1 MKRKLEIFLTS
12 FLFSV
17 FFIVGINFSTVF
29 ALDTGMAINE
39 MDISVDVNEDRI
51 FRIVESIN
59 VNFLEDRHGIFRNI
73 PLNKAVLSV
82 NSVTDENGKKYE
94 YTIES
99 EGQDKIIKIGDEDK
113 TLRGNTTYII
123 SYDIA
128 YKGNLDALSYNIV
141 GPEWDAT
148 IDKVSFIINMPK
160 ELDKNQVEIF
170 SGKLGDTS
178 NNLVSFSV
186 DGNTIKGGTTKKL
199 SPKTGITILL
209 PLENGY
215 FTEPKIFNGFTSIA
229 IILGTLAMLLAIK
242 SSIFYRK
249 KKMVAKENSVKVIGF
264 YPPKSFNPID
274 LAYIAYPRKNLTT
287 EELTSIIFYYANK
300 GLVEIHNI
308 NGEFELKRARKVK
321 REDFQN
327 KYEYDFFINL
337 FNLSKNNNGV
347 VKATDFKS
355 SSMSFMELFI
365 SQSKSENMFKKDYIE
380 NLSFKLLL
388 AVLPLGLG
396 VLSLFTYSY
405 SVSYSVEFSIL
416 YTIVIGILSIIII
429 FPLSLIFKKI
439 SYILNIILSSLIL
452 GFLMYI
458 SFNLGIVSESLIG
471 SIPLVTIYIG
481 IAFSFCISQEIPY
494 IYIHTQKGAKIH
506 GEVEGYK
513 EFIKTAKI
521 QELEMLIKENPNY
534 YYDILPYA
542 ICLKVT
548 NTFEDKFKDLK
559 YKNPTWYYGSSPSDI
574 FLYNEFSKGYTSK
587 ISNEYKQYVKEQEKA
602 RSSSSSSGGGSV
614 GGGSVGGGGG
624 GSW

>member
-1 MKRKLEIFLTS
+1 MRGKLGR
-12 FLFSV
+12 
-17 FFIVGINFSTVF
+17 FFIVFLLSVFCIIGIPLETVF
-29 ALDTGMAINE
+29 ALDTGMTISE
-39 MDISVDVNEDRI
+39 MDISVDVNEDRV
-51 FRIVESIN
+51 FRVTEKIK
-59 VNFLEDRHGIFRNI
+59 VNFLESRHGIFRNI

-82 NSVTDENGKKYE
+82 NSVTNENGENYE

-99 EGQDKIIKIGDEDK
+99 QGEDEIIKIGDEDK
-113 TLRGNTTYII
+113 TVNGDTIYII

-128 YKGNLDALSYNIV
+128 YKGSLDSLSYNIV
-141 GPEWDAT
+141 GPEWDTT
-148 IDKVSFIINMPK
+148 IDKVNFTINMPK
-160 ELDKNQVEIF
+160 SFNEDDIELF
-170 SGKLGDTS
+170 SGQRGEVD
-178 NNLVSFSV
+178 NNLVSFYV
-186 DGNTIKGGTTKKL
+186 ENNTIKGETTSKI

-209 PLENGY
+209 PLGNGY
-215 FTEPKIFNGFTSIA
+215 FAKPKIFNGFTIIA
-229 IILGTLAMLLAIK
+229 MILGTLAMLLAIK

-249 KKMVAKENSVKVIGF
+249 KKMIAKENSVKVIGF
-264 YPPKSFNPID
+264 YPPRSFNPID
-274 LAYIAYPRKNLTT
+274 LAYIAYPNKSLTT
-287 EELTSIIFYYANK
+287 EELTSIIFYYANR
-300 GLVEIHNI
+300 GLIEIHNI
-308 NGEFELKRARKVK
+308 NGEFELKRVRKVK

-327 KYEYDFFINL
+327 NYEYDFFINL
-337 FNLSKNNNGV
+337 FKLDKNNNGV
-347 VKATDFKS
+347 VKTTDFKS
-355 SSMSFMELFI
+355 SSMSFMESFI

-380 NLSFKLLL
+380 SSFLNLF
-388 AVLPLGLG
+388 LPILSLGLG
-396 VLSLFTYSY
+396 GLSLITYSY
-405 SVSYSVEFSIL
+405 SVSYSIEFSII

-429 FPLSLIFKKI
+429 FPLSLIPKKI

-481 IAFSFCISQEIPY
+481 IAFSFCISQETPY

-542 ICLKVT
+542 ICLKIT
-548 NTFEDKFKDLK
+548 NTFEDKFKGLK
-559 YKNPTWYYGSSPSDI
+559 YENPSWYYGSSSSNI

-587 ISNEYKQYVKEQEKA
+587 LSNEYKQYVKEQEKA
-602 RSSSSSSGGGSV
+602 RSSSSSGGGSV